1 MRNSK
6 ILIRTYERSAWE
18 PAHGQGSPY
27 EQELQIFISASRNFH
42 LPQPCPRW
50 SSAQCKIQRGRITF
64 LKYCYTSLTLKLS
77 VYYQYYYNATWA
89 AVKTASQW
97 KRINSSV
104 DFKAIFHR
112 QELQELPSI
121 APSPGTAVPQGNVP
135 RLKWHPCFY
144 RHLKVEGTFI
154 QLLQLSYLF
163 PGKGSLMWIHQYLHS
178 NWMQPSCDFLQR
190 KTADWKN

>member
-1 MRNSK
+1 MGTCPWTGITLQAGVTGIYFSITQLPPPAAMPPLVQRPVQNPARSYQLSQ
-6 ILIRTYERSAWE
+6 ILLYQLDT
-18 PAHGQGSPY
+18 
-27 EQELQIFISASRNFH
+27 
-42 LPQPCPRW
+42 
-50 SSAQCKIQRGRITF
+50 KTF
-64 LKYCYTSLTLKLS
+64 
-77 VYYQYYYNATWA
+77 YYYNATWT

-121 APSPGTAVPQGNVP
+121 APSLRAAVSQGNVP
-135 RLKWHPCFY
+135 RLEWHLCFY

-154 QLLQLSYLF
+154 QLLQFSYLF

-178 NWMQPSCDFLQR
+178 NWMQPSCHLLKR
-190 KTADWKN
+190 RTADWKN